1 MLFMSKLYIVIDYNQ
16 VEQYWRKWGTEEDKI
31 DFRSQ
36 LDQAKRCTT
45 CYAAIELRYFL
56 CKAMPNLEII
66 VSQKK
71 PLEEKY
77 IELKIDGN
85 DTAGSF
91 KLTPQNNGILVTGFG
106 RNGLL
111 NGCYELLRIQ
121 GWTWLEP
128 GIYGECAPKKAN
140 LDFLRASGNFEPS
153 FKHRMIDQYRE
164 SDASVELLKWYS
176 RNRINVVFRK
186 AATGQFSDKLGMLS
200 RTGGHLLQK
209 LMDPNAIMED
219 GRTVWEAHP
228 EWYGL
233 PANGKRTKDRA
244 IKTQLCLSN
253 KELIKWLSNEICTI
267 LKTSMKDIDILDL
280 WGLDGGGKTCSCEN
294 CYNQGNGSDQNLKLL
309 SHVQAYLLENLGRPV
324 MLNTVS
330 YDNSDTMVAPTL
342 PVPQNLID
350 TGCFVIFYPIHRCY
364 NHQLKD
370 RNCKLNNI
378 YDDAVTGWH
387 QNAPKLSLWAGEY
400 YNVSR
405 FEDMPLVF
413 GKMIPKELRYYLD
426 NGCTG
431 STYMHNPSP
440 NWGIRALTQLLHT
453 QYSWNVDTNY
463 DDFVNDYLKKKYKNH
478 SKKMKKVY
486 SLWEEVTKN
495 ISLWRTEFI
504 SVLAAF
510 ESVEGEFGEPE
521 ITLSHFATEES
532 CIAALKKVVKTAD
545 TAIAKLKNILKEEQL
560 CNWKDLPALRDLPP
574 LVVPTD
580 LEYVKY
586 YNKVEHRLSEDLRG
600 LLYGAEILR
609 LEYLLLKYH
618 NLMRVGKSSN
628 KIWQQIEETASRLN
642 EMYMPV
648 TYEKPTPGVNVL
660 DGLTRSQLRMTIT
673 RYRGQR
679 IKEEA
684 KRKKRIK

>member
-1 MLFMSKLYIVIDYNQ
+1 MSGLTIVLSYPL
-16 VEQYWRKWGTEEDKI
+16 VERYWRNWAIEEDKI
-31 DFRSQ
+31 DFRA
-36 LDQAKRCTT
+36 DEERAKRCTT
-45 CYAAIELRYFL
+45 CYAASELRYFL
-56 CKAMPNLEII
+56 CKVMPNLVLEISQEKPKDKKFIHLQI
-66 VSQKK
+66 V
-71 PLEEKY
+71 
-77 IELKIDGN
+77 GN
-85 DTAGSF
+85 NTAGAF
-91 KLTPQNNGILVTGFG
+91 ELTPEENGITVTGFG

-121 GWTWLEP
+121 GWRWLEP
-128 GIYGECAPKKAN
+128 GIYGESAPKKPT
-140 LDFLRASGNFEPS
+140 LDFLTASGSFKPS
-153 FKHRMIDQYRE
+153 FCHRMIDQYRE
-164 SDASVELLKWYS
+164 SDASIELLKWYS

-186 AATGQFSDKLGMLS
+186 ASTGKFSDKLGMLS

-209 LMDPNAIMED
+209 LMDPNALMLD
-219 GRTVWEAHP
+219 GRTIWEAHP

-233 PANGKRTKDRA
+233 PANGKRTRERA
-244 IKTQLCLSN
+244 IRTQLCLSN
-253 KELIKWLSNEICTI
+253 KELTNWLSAEICEI

-280 WGLDGGGKTCSCEN
+280 WGLDGGGKTCSCPN
-294 CYNQGNGSDQNLKLL
+294 CIDQGNGSDQNLKLL
-309 SHVQAYLLENLGRPV
+309 SKVQDYLATHLDRPV
-324 MLNTVS
+324 ILNTVS

-342 PVPQNLID
+342 PVPQNLVD

-364 NHQLKD
+364 CHQLKD
-370 RNCKLNNI
+370 STCTLNHI
-378 YDDAVTGWH
+378 YNEAVTNWH
-387 QNAPKLSLWAGEY
+387 KNAPKLSLWAGEY

-413 GKMIPKELRYYLD
+413 GKMIPHELRYYLD

-453 QYSWNVDTNY
+453 QYSWNIDTDY
-463 DDFVNDYLKKKYKNH
+463 DSFIEEYLQRKYNKH
-478 SKKMKKVY
+478 SRMMKKVY
-486 SLWEEVTKN
+486 DLWELVTKD

-510 ESVEGEFGEPE
+510 ETVEGEFLESE
-521 ITLSHFATEES
+521 IVTAHHDTEDDV
-532 CIAALKKVVKTAD
+532 IHALKKVVNNAD
-545 TAIAKLKNILKEEQL
+545 KAITLLKKVLKAEQMR
-560 CNWKDLPALRDLPP
+560 NWQDLPALRDLPP
-574 LVVPTD
+574 QVVPTD

-618 NLMRVGKSSN
+618 NSMRYGKSSN
-628 KIWQQIEETASRLN
+628 KTWQQIEECASRLN

-679 IKEEA
+679 IKEGANA
-684 KRKKRIK
+684 KK